1 MILRQLLTQCP
12 GPSVAATSTTPR
24 RAEAGTKSKTDSL
37 TSSPWLNKLATSK
50 TSLGTQ
56 AGDFCRLGFRELR
69 DPQPVP
75 GLKYLLLQGL
85 EGKNTMWP
93 LSHGLKL
100 LAKFYEAVCGTQDLD
115 EDDDDDCNDAM
126 LLNWLM
132 DTCDNGDEEDEDF
145 VQPFYYDGPS
155 NMGWLSDREG
165 PLFLLIDFN
174 RRFVLMADE
183 SLCLLK
189 RSWSGR
195 EYVDNV
201 IKSPLEGYADVR
213 VRDQSMS
220 FILWWEDYIEGG
232 RASVVSIGGLS

>member
-1 MILRQLLTQCP
+1 MTDDPQ
-12 GPSVAATSTTPR
+12 AAAQPVPRPKRRRNVDNTTPGR
-24 RAEAGTKSKTDSL
+24 SRNQVEDGLTHVVALAE
-37 TSSPWLNKLATSK
+37 
-50 TSLGTQ
+50 Q
-56 AGDFCRLGFRELR
+56 AGHIEDITWDSGWRLLPPWIPGTER
-69 DPQPVP
+69 PQPVP
-75 GLKYLLLQGL
+75 GLKCLLLQGL

-100 LAKFYEAVCGTQDLD
+100 LAKFYEAVCETQDLD
-115 EDDDDDCNDAM
+115 EDDDDDCNDA
-126 LLNWLM
+126 WLM

-145 VQPFYYDGPS
+145 VQPFYYDGPP
-155 NMGWLSDREG
+155 NMGWLSDCEG

-213 VRDQSMS
+213 VRDQSTS